1 MRRGRGLCAALAL
14 LLALSAG
21 CAAGQE
27 EPSDYQLYFAVSR
40 STASGP
46 ALDTEP
52 YDRDSCTRTH
62 PQGESCPSPGDLVEA
77 LLAGPQ
83 GEELRTPFPREDTL
97 QSWNWDP
104 EMEGNLQIYLSEQ
117 YGGLTDISLTLA
129 DYSIV
134 LTLAQL
140 EGVESVEIISE
151 GHTANYRSHQILRP
165 EEVLLP
171 AGAEEA
177 DSSA

>member
-1 MRRGRGLCAALAL
+1 MRRRRGLCAALAL

-62 PQGESCPSPGDLVEA
+62 PQGE
-77 LLAGPQ
+77 
-83 GEELRTPFPREDTL
+83 ELRTPFPREVTL

>member
-1 MRRGRGLCAALAL
+1 M
-14 LLALSAG
+14 
-21 CAAGQE
+21 
-27 EPSDYQLYFAVSR
+27 
-40 STASGP
+40 
-46 ALDTEP
+46 
-52 YDRDSCTRTH
+52 
-62 PQGESCPSPGDLVEA
+62 EA

-83 GEELRTPFPREDTL
+83 GEELRTPFPREVTL